1 MRKLVWLFLNTKY
14 EGKIIYHQLF
24 NLSDKLLEK
33 FVSDKGEV
41 IIQFSRFHSGK
52 ETRTRV
58 NIFLKAVIKK
68 YFDIHDIDLAIVN
81 GMRRI
86 IMTDIPNLG
95 AIGEKLEKE
104 EPTVSVIT
112 NTGALHDEF
121 IIHRIGLIPI
131 CMTAD
136 EIENYED
143 NSLVIE
149 LNVNNTTNKSIDV
162 RTSDFKATFND
173 VEITEKKLRELFPQ
187 NKVSKHNILITRL
200 RPGEHLHLKANIV
213 KRTGRD
219 NASFNPVSLSNF
231 SYIQDPKEAK
241 KYESLL
247 DKERAYYMNEYGDPT
262 KFKFDI
268 EHINVNMGPRY
279 LIPKS
284 LDIVINKLNNLMTEL
299 VNINTTEIV
308 KIQQFQDI
316 AETYEFIID
325 NEDDTL
331 GNIIQS
337 YVHDNYV
344 RNKKTVNNM
353 ACKFIGYICPHP
365 LKSTMII
372 RITLDNITDKYMFIA
387 FMDKV
392 CKEIVSYLVDIKTKW
407 NKFAID
413 NNVS

>member
-1 MRKLVWLFLNTKY
+1 MFYNYKFDS
-14 EGKIIYHQLF
+14 
-24 NLSDKLLEK
+24 SDP
-33 FVSDKGEV
+33 SNN
-41 IIQFSRFHSGK
+41 HS
-52 ETRTRV
+52 
-58 NIFLKAVIKK
+58 
-68 YFDIHDIDLAIVN
+68 FDIHDVDLAIVN
-81 GMRRI
+81 GIRRI
-86 IMTDIPNLG
+86 IMTDVPNLG
-95 AIGEKLEKE
+95 AIGEKLDKD
-104 EPTVSVIT
+104 EPTVDVII

-131 CMTAD
+131 CMTTD

-149 LNVNNTTNKSIDV
+149 LNVNNTTSKSIDV
-162 RTSDFKATFND
+162 RTSDFKAKLND
-173 VEITEKKLRELFPQ
+173 VELTEKKLQELFPP

-241 KYESLL
+241 KYESIL
-247 DKERAYYMNEYGDPT
+247 DKERAYYRNEYGDPT

-279 LIPKS
+279 LVPKS
-284 LDIVINKLNNLMTEL
+284 LDIIINKLNNLISEL
-299 VNINTTEIV
+299 VNINTSDIV

-316 AETYEFIID
+316 KETYEFIID

-337 YVHDNYV
+337 YVHNKYV
-344 RNKKTVNNM
+344 RSNKDVNLTI
-353 ACKFIGYICPHP
+353 CKFIGYICPHP
-365 LKSTMII
+365 LKNIMII
-372 RITLDNITDKYMFIA
+372 RITLDAITDKNMFIT
-387 FMDKV
+387 FMEKI
-392 CKEIVSYLVDIKTKW
+392 CKEIINDLVDIKMKW

>member
-1 MRKLVWLFLNTKY
+1 MFYNY
-14 EGKIIYHQLF
+14 
-24 NLSDKLLEK
+24 K
-33 FVSDKGEV
+33 FDSTDP
-41 IIQFSRFHSGK
+41 SNNHS
-52 ETRTRV
+52 
-58 NIFLKAVIKK
+58 
-68 YFDIHDIDLAIVN
+68 FDIHDIDLAIVN

-149 LNVNNTTNKSIDV
+149 INVHNTTNKSIDV
-162 RTSDFKATFND
+162 RTSDFKATLND
-173 VEITEKKLRELFPQ
+173 VEITEKKLRELFPP

-200 RPGEHLHLKANIV
+200 RSGEHLHLKANIV

-344 RNKKTVNNM
+344 RNKKTANNM

-372 RITLDNITDKYMFIA
+372 RITLDKITDKYMFIA

-413 NNVS
+413 NNVA